1 MRAMPPARSQDKTRS
16 PIGRVFANMG
26 WLVGGKG
33 FGAICGI
40 AYLAILTRSLGLKDF
55 GHFSLIFGTA
65 QALISIAG
73 FQTWQV
79 VVRYG
84 SEHVHNRDWDKFG
97 RLGMLCGMIDAVGAL
112 FGCVLAAIIFF
123 GFSHALDLNADYV
136 LPAFWF
142 SCAMLWA
149 LVSAP
154 TGIVRALHRFDMAV
168 YVESVVPIGRLA
180 GAVFIWW
187 TGPSVERFL
196 IAWALVDLIEAA
208 AYWAMAR
215 RLCPQSVRLAN
226 LRQWRL
232 ALTENPG
239 VERFFMVTYAGSAL
253 DAVMRSGPLLAAGA
267 LVGTKAAG
275 LYRLASQVTQA
286 LSKFSTLLTRAV
298 YAEVARVKVAAS
310 AAELRKLALQTTVVA
325 GLGGALVVAVA
336 LFAGADLLVLIGGDD
351 FGRGA
356 AIIVPLAL
364 AASLELASVAFEPV
378 LHSSGRAR
386 LALASRCLAALTL
399 LGAIA
404 LLYPMKA
411 MGIAWASAIA
421 SAAGCISMGGMA
433 LVTLRQLQRE
443 EADAADKPA

>member
-1 MRAMPPARSQDKTRS
+1 MPVARVQDESKS

-26 WLVGGKG
+26 WLLGGKG
-33 FGAICGI
+33 FGAVFGI

-55 GHFSLIFGTA
+55 GHFALIFGTA

-84 SEHVHNRDWDKFG
+84 SEHVHIRDWDKFG
-97 RLGMLCGMIDAVGAL
+97 RLGMLCGMIDATGAVL
-112 FGCVLAAIIFF
+112 GCVLAAIIFF

-136 LPAFWF
+136 SPAFWF

-154 TGIVRALHRFDMAV
+154 TGIVRSLHRFDMAV

-180 GAVFIWW
+180 GAAFIWW

-196 IAWALVDLIEAA
+196 IAWAVVDLIEAA

-232 ALTENPG
+232 ALAENPG
-239 VERFFMVTYAGSAL
+239 LGRFFFVTYAGSAL
-253 DAVMRSGPLLAAGA
+253 GAVMRFGPLLAAGA

-275 LYRLASQVTQA
+275 IYRLASQVTQA
-286 LSKFSTLLTRAV
+286 MSKFSTLLTRAV
-298 YAEVARVKVAAS
+298 YAEVARVRVAAS
-310 AAELRKLALQTTVVA
+310 AAELRKLAVQTTMVA
-325 GLGGALVVAVA
+325 GLGGALVVGLALVA
-336 LFAGADLLVLIGGDD
+336 GEQLLTLIGGDD
-351 FGRGA
+351 FARGA
-356 AIIVPLAL
+356 AIIVPLAI

-386 LALASRCLAALTL
+386 LALASRCLAVVTL
-399 LGAIA
+399 LAAIL

-411 MGIAWASAIA
+411 LGIAWASAIA
-421 SAAGCISMGGMA
+421 SGIGCTSMGLMA
-433 LVTLRQLQRE
+433 FFTLRQLQRE
-443 EADAADKPA
+443 EAAADSKDDPAV

>member
-1 MRAMPPARSQDKTRS
+1 MPAAPSHDKTKS
-16 PIGRVFANMG
+16 PIGRVFANMA
-26 WLVGGKG
+26 WLLGGKG
-33 FGAICGI
+33 FGAVCGI

-65 QALISIAG
+65 QALIWVAG

-84 SEHVHNRDWDKFG
+84 SEHVHNREWDKFG

-112 FGCVLAAIIFF
+112 LGCILAGIIFF
-123 GFSHALDLNADYV
+123 GFSHALDLNAAYV
-136 LPAFWF
+136 DTAFWF
-142 SCAMLWA
+142 SCAMVWA

-180 GAVFIWW
+180 GAVFIWL

-196 IAWALVDLIEAA
+196 IAWAVVDLIEAA
-208 AYWAMAR
+208 LYWAMAR
-215 RLCPQSVRLAN
+215 RLAPQSVRLAN

-239 VERFFMVTYAGSAL
+239 VERFFLVTYAGSAL
-253 DAVMRSGPLLAAGA
+253 EAVMRFGPLLAAGA

-286 LSKFSTLLTRAV
+286 MSKFSSLLTRAV
-298 YAEVARVKVAAS
+298 YAEVARVRVAAS
-310 AAELRKLALQTTVVA
+310 AAELRKLVLQTTLVA
-325 GLGGALVVAVA
+325 GLAGTLVVGLALV
-336 LFAGADLLVLIGGDD
+336 AGQQLLVLIGGDD

-356 AIIVPLAL
+356 AIIVPLAV

-378 LHSSGRAR
+378 LHSAGRAR
-386 LALASRCLAALTL
+386 LALGSRFLAATTL
-399 LGAIA
+399 LVAIL

-421 SAAGCISMGGMA
+421 SAAGYVSMGLMA
-433 LVTLRQLQRE
+433 LFTLRHLQRE
-443 EADAADKPA
+443 EAASAG